1 MAELAVASAD
11 ESDDNVMSLLEADSA
26 AAVDERAASDDD
38 TAAVFAV
45 DVSEFDVDEY
55 VFELALT
62 TGLRTSIVGIPMQSV
77 SFKCAST

>member
-26 AAVDERAASDDD
+26 AAVELAAADDD

-45 DVSEFDVDEY
+45 DVSEFDVDE
-55 VFELALT
+55 
-62 TGLRTSIVGIPMQSV
+62 
-77 SFKCAST
+77 

>member
-1 MAELAVASAD
+1 MAESAVASAD

-45 DVSEFDVDEY
+45 DVSEFNVDE
-55 VFELALT
+55 
-62 TGLRTSIVGIPMQSV
+62 
-77 SFKCAST
+77 